1 MPDHRAVAVIDLA
14 LFTRSRHD
22 HRMCLDG
29 PLTTKHEDEATDA
42 RILGGEAVIID
53 EIAPDRH
60 GIAAAGERRLDQLAI
75 RCARAGR
82 GRAPWGWRRVQRG
95 GDPRHKG
102 SGVGGHLFGRICQWV
117 APPSRWP
124 HGKPG
129 GLEVGAGG
137 LAPHPRRLLDAPE
150 RPAQSPKCQN
160 LLSLV
165 VAQDVGH
172 AGERDHSSSRRVNV
186 LSAYS
191 LWPVLRCR
199 PMAGSGCRPRC
210 FQALDLRGYEP
221 NSPLATRN
229 LYEVAEL
236 GIYRSTVEEYEQLV

>member
-1 MPDHRAVAVIDLA
+1 MASRPQVSAASISSRYGAHA
-14 LFTRSRHD
+14 L
-22 HRMCLDG
+22 
-29 PLTTKHEDEATDA
+29 
-42 RILGGEAVIID
+42 
-53 EIAPDRH
+53 
-60 GIAAAGERRLDQLAI
+60 AAGERPGGGGV
-75 RCARAGR
+75 CSG
-82 GRAPWGWRRVQRG
+82 G